1 MGHRTYSKH
10 TACEMSIQ
18 WAFSSGLLSCQA
30 FAVTDFGT
38 SQDLFT
44 SANKKFS
51 FCEPAEARGLGNH
64 ELASNLSYESP
75 EFNLIYSTVS

>member
-44 SANKKFS
+44 SANNKFS
-51 FCEPAEARGLGNH
+51 FANPQKLEDLETMNWPQILDMNH
-64 ELASNLSYESP
+64 QSL
-75 EFNLIYSTVS
+75 T

>member
-10 TACEMSIQ
+10 TAREMSIQ

-38 SQDLFT
+38 FLLQQIINSLFVNPQKLEDLET
-44 SANKKFS
+44 MNW
-51 FCEPAEARGLGNH
+51 PQILDMNH
-64 ELASNLSYESP
+64 QSL
-75 EFNLIYSTVS
+75 T